1 MNTRLPD
8 STNSVRRSGR
18 TSRQIVWA
26 ICAMLRGKAVIFVSA
41 NEARS
46 KEHYQFAKDWLVANG
61 FHGYR
66 AAPEIRTLFMPA
78 GHLQFRRLGTC
89 LSGLRNVEV
98 VKDHYV
104 QELEAIE
111 AQRLAR
117 IAAVE
122 QARLLVEKH
131 SITARELGLR
141 KEYGTGLQEHSLC
154 N

>member
-1 MNTRLPD
+1 MITQLPD
-8 STNSVRRSGR
+8 STNGGRRSGR

-26 ICAMLRGKAVIFVSA
+26 ICAMLRGKVVIFVSS

-46 KEHYQFAKDWLVANG
+46 KEHFQFAKDWLVSNG
-61 FHGYR
+61 FHGFR
-66 AAPEIRTLFMPA
+66 VSDTARRTLYMPE
-78 GHLQFRRLGTC
+78 GSLQFRSAGAYLP
-89 LSGLRNVEV
+89 GLRNVEI

-122 QARLLVEKH
+122 QARLLIERH
-131 SITARELGLR
+131 GITAHELGIDR
-141 KEYGTGLQEHSLC
+141 RFPTFPKEFKC